1 MKRLENFAGK
11 IAKVVVL
18 LSCVSLSLVV
28 LIIAFNVI
36 GRAFNKPI
44 PGGFDLAILCA
55 AVSGSLAIAYT
66 TKECAHVSVDI
77 ITDIL
82 SPKLRRIQEMITH
95 LFAFI
100 IFAVLAWQGA
110 VVFIERFSSELTE
123 TLRIPYW
130 PFRLIWLISMCCSLL
145 FCVTQFILAMAGG
158 KEE

>member
-82 SPKLRRIQEMITH
+82 SPKLQKNT
-95 LFAFI
+95 
-100 IFAVLAWQGA
+100 GNDNT
-110 VVFIERFSSELTE
+110 S
-123 TLRIPYW
+123 
-130 PFRLIWLISMCCSLL
+130 
-145 FCVTQFILAMAGG
+145 FCIHHICGSGLAGG
-158 KEE
+158 LLSS